1 MDLLTTDLDRMS
13 SNSNNKIEETK
24 PNKVQENITIVKSN
38 TNANPNLFGANPSQ
52 SNNQAYN
59 PFYQTP
65 IQNANN
71 AVKTPPIFVDNNK
84 NNTANNYNSAS
95 SNNNNNINMNSNN
108 NAMTNNKNNNNNSFD
123 KDKFID
129 KTTDKAF
136 DALWENEK
144 FQKGLKDGAKNV
156 AYNVVANKVPIKG
169 EPGVK
174 HPLGAMAEKMT
185 EKALENDKVQQSLK
199 DAAKNATKDAIKKE
213 VKPAEKK
220 KGGLFGF
227 I

>member
-13 SNSNNKIEETK
+13 SNSNQRIEETK

-38 TNANPNLFGANPSQ
+38 TNANPNLYGANASQ
-52 SNNQAYN
+52 SNTQNYN

-65 IQNANN
+65 IPNTNN

-84 NNTANNYNSAS
+84 NNMANNYNS
-95 SNNNNNINMNSNN
+95 NGIN
-108 NAMTNNKNNNNNSFD
+108 NAMNNSNKSNNNNSFD